1 MEEEN
6 DFNFQENSSFDLVD
20 NVFNTKK
27 EEEEDKE
34 EQSPIGK
41 IDLEVKQPQQIIEM
55 VPVEKIKS
63 NVYDDNF
70 L

>member
-20 NVFNTKK
+20 NVFNT
-27 EEEEDKE
+27 EEEEKLDDE
-34 EQSPIGK
+34 EQSSIGQ
-41 IDLEVKQPQQIIEM
+41 L
-55 VPVEKIKS
+55 
-63 NVYDDNF
+63 